1 MGPSFHMTPQSVDIK
16 SRNKSDEY
24 LFRNRRIIEFSSLEY
39 TVVSAFKDFAQAF
52 TVLFSFRGVFTM
64 NLHEFQ

>member
-1 MGPSFHMTPQSVDIK
+1 MIPHNVEIK

-39 TVVSAFKDFAQAF
+39 TVVNAFKDFAQAF
-52 TVLFSFRGVFTM
+52 TALFSF
-64 NLHEFQ
+64 

>member
-1 MGPSFHMTPQSVDIK
+1 MTPQSVDIK

-52 TVLFSFRGVFTM
+52 TVLFSFQGY
-64 NLHEFQ
+64 LQ